1 MRRSLLNQIICSEN
15 HASHDENELKYNWLS
30 LHEERV
36 GLRPTKVI
44 SIHVSSVIMTLSL
57 LLATCAPLWAQG
69 QKHHKVVKL
78 MGSRFEITAI
88 HADAQTAWDGINA
101 GIAEITRIEK
111 LISSWDPNSQTSAIN
126 KQAGI
131 APVRVDAELFNL
143 IKRGIRIS
151 ELTNGAFDMSYA
163 SMDRIWKFDGSMKVL
178 PEAKIVA
185 RAASKIG
192 FRNIALNETD
202 RTVFLRQKGMKIGFG
217 GIGKGYAAQKAKEK
231 MKAMGIEGGVVN
243 AAGDL
248 IAWGRDEAAKEFKV
262 GIADPKQKDLVMSW
276 LVVGNG
282 AVVTSGDYERFAMFN
297 GKRYAHIIDP
307 RTGYPTTG
315 IKSVTIICPNPELAD
330 ALSTSV
336 FVLGQ
341 EAGLELIN
349 QLKGIECLI
358 ITDNDE
364 LITSN
369 NLELKDRS

>member
-1 MRRSLLNQIICSEN
+1 MRKSISFII
-15 HASHDENELKYNWLS
+15 A
-30 LHEERV
+30 
-36 GLRPTKVI
+36 
-44 SIHVSSVIMTLSL
+44 SL
-57 LLATCAPLWAQG
+57 LLLTCAPLWAQG

-88 HADAQTAWDGINA
+88 HSDAQTAWDGINA

-126 KQAGI
+126 KNAGI
-131 APVRVDAELFNL
+131 SPVSVDKELFDL
-143 IKRGIRIS
+143 IKRGLRIS

-163 SMDRIWKFDGSMKVL
+163 SMDRIWKFDGTMKVL
-178 PEAKIVA
+178 PEADVVA
-185 RAASKIG
+185 KAASKIG
-192 FRNIALNETD
+192 YENIILDEANQ
-202 RTVFLRQKGMKIGFG
+202 TVFLKEKGMKIGFG
-217 GIGKGYAAQKAKEK
+217 AIGKGYAAQKAKEK
-231 MKAMGIEGGVVN
+231 MKAMVIENGVVN

-248 IAWGRDEAAKEFKV
+248 IAWGRDEGDKDFKV
-262 GIADPKQKDLVMSW
+262 GIADPQNKDQVMSW
-276 LVVGNG
+276 LVVDNG

-341 EAGLELIN
+341 QTGLALIN

-358 ITDNDE
+358 VTDDNE
-364 LITSN
+364 LLSSN
-369 NLELKDRS
+369 NLEINDRL

>member
-1 MRRSLLNQIICSEN
+1 MRKSALSTII
-15 HASHDENELKYNWLS
+15 
-30 LHEERV
+30 
-36 GLRPTKVI
+36 
-44 SIHVSSVIMTLSL
+44 SL
-57 LLATCAPLWAQG
+57 LLVTCTPLWAQG

-88 HADAQTAWDGINA
+88 HSDAQTAWDGINA
-101 GIAEITRIEK
+101 GIAEVTRIEK

-126 KQAGI
+126 KNAGV
-131 APVRVDAELFNL
+131 APVAVDAELFNL
-143 IKRGIRIS
+143 IKRGLRIS
-151 ELTNGAFDMSYA
+151 QLTNGAFDMSYA
-163 SMDRIWKFDGSMKVL
+163 SMDRIWKFDGTMKVL
-178 PEAKIVA
+178 PDAEVVKK
-185 RAASKIG
+185 AASKIG
-192 FRNIALNETD
+192 YKNIELNEAD
-202 RTVFLRQKGMKIGFG
+202 QTVFLKEKGMKIGFG
-217 GIGKGYAAQKAKEK
+217 AIGKGYAAQKAKEK
-231 MKAMGIEGGVVN
+231 MMALGIPGGVVN

-248 IAWGRDEAAKEFKV
+248 IAWGKDEGNKDFKV
-262 GIADPKQKDLVMSW
+262 GIADPKQKDQVMSW
-276 LVVGNG
+276 LVVDNG

-336 FVLGQ
+336 YVLGQ
-341 EAGLELIN
+341 RAGLELIN

-358 ITDNDE
+358 VTDADE